1 MTKVKLDDEVLRM
14 ATRAAG
20 AAGIPVRRWVE
31 QAIRGAARPEIA
43 QVWPAAVDDVAG
55 SMSRQH
61 RGYLRLVSPRAVVAD
76 TVLLAAPD
84 AFTRDVVESRLRPAV
99 AEALGRRLGRPVE
112 VAVTVERPEAAVTV
126 QRPEV
131 TVTVQ
136 RPDTPPYSAVSS
148 LFSSTTGT
156 ERVL

>member
-14 ATRAAG
+14 AIRAAG

-61 RGYLRLVSPRAVVAD
+61 RGYLRLVSPRAVVAAD
-76 TVLLAAPD
+76 GVSDAVYMSRELLAMIPTSPPATTCGHRGRE
-84 AFTRDVVESRLRPAV
+84 ATARRVVCDRP
-99 AEALGRRLGRPVE
+99 
-112 VAVTVERPEAAVTV
+112 
-126 QRPEV
+126 
-131 TVTVQ
+131 
-136 RPDTPPYSAVSS
+136 
-148 LFSSTTGT
+148 
-156 ERVL
+156 